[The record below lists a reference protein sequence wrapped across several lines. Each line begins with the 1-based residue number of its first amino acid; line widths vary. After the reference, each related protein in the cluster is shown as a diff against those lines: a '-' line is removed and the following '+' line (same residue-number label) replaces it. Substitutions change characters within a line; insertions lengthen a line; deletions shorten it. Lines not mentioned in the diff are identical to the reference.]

1 MKTRNMAKHFFS
13 IFTVLFFIIIAFGSR
28 AKGEKEGKTNA
39 DGSLMTER
47 QIEVENQFSSWDGS
61 HPGLTRLI
69 KEHMNDPKSFEHI
82 ETRFI
87 DYDDYIDVITTFTGK
102 NVFGGRVKQTVTAN
116 VDFEGNVIEILSHE

>member
-13 IFTVLFFIIIAFGSR
+13 IFTVLFFIIIAFGSME
-28 AKGEKEGKTNA
+28 KGEKEVKTNA
-39 DGSLMTER
+39 DGTLMTER

-87 DYDDYIDVITTFTGK
+87 DYDDYIYVITTFTGK